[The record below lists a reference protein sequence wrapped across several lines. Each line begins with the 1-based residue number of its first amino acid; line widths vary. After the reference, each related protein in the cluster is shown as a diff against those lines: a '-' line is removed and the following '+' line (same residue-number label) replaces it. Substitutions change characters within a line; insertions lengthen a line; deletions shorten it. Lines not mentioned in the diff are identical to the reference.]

1 MIFPTHMKS
10 FFEQSIRWVVLL
22 VVAAASFVSCSKDGD
37 SGRMVLSQ
45 SALFIEE
52 PGGTGTVGLTTSNV
66 SSISFSN
73 LPGGWTAEATS
84 RPGRCA

>member
-1 MIFPTHMKS
+1 MKS

-66 SSISFSN
+66 SSISFPTSRAAGR
-73 LPGGWTAEATS
+73 PRPTS